1 MAMECGAVSGEAE
14 TLALS
19 RILAWAFGIDAADTR
34 LWLDH
39 AGLENVRVARKN
51 DEILGGLAEIPMG
64 QWFGGRSVPL
74 LGLAGVGVAPAA
86 RGERVAL
93 TLVLDSLRGA
103 RQRGFAL
110 SALYPATLTLYRAAG
125 YELAGSRHR
134 YSADLDALPT
144 ARGALTIEPLG
155 VSDTPAVEALYGR
168 IASERAGYLARGPYV
183 WQRVRETRKG
193 ELHPAFGIHGAHG
206 LEGYVYLSAR
216 SADDQRELLI
226 HDAAVATPA
235 AAARLLAFF
244 ADHRST
250 IKRVVF
256 CGGLPDPLLLAVP
269 ERPFRVSVAET
280 WMLRVLEPKL
290 ALEARGYP
298 ELDASVDFELAD
310 GSLPEN
316 SGRFRLDVRGGRG
329 RVTPGGDG
337 AVALDERALAALYAG
352 FATPALLARTASF
365 RADAATLGRLAALFA
380 GPAPAMVDFF

>member
-1 MAMECGAVSGEAE
+1 MAMECGVVSGEAE

-34 LWLDH
+34 SWLDH

-103 RQRGFAL
+103 RERGFVL
-110 SALYPATLTLYRAAG
+110 SALYPATVTLYRAAG

-134 YSADLDALPT
+134 YTADLDALPT
-144 ARGALTIEPLG
+144 ARGGLAIEPLG
-155 VSDTPAVEALYGR
+155 ASDAPAAEALYGR
-168 IASERAGYLARGPYV
+168 IASERAGYLDRGPYV
-183 WQRVRETRKG
+183 WRRVRETRKG
-193 ELHPAFGIHGAHG
+193 ELHPAFGVHGANG

-216 SADDQRELLI
+216 SADEQRELLI
-226 HDAAVATPA
+226 HDAAVGTPA
-235 AAARLLAFF
+235 AAARLLAFL

-256 CGGLPDPLLLAVP
+256 HGGFPDPLLLAVP
-269 ERPFRVSVAET
+269 ERHFRVSVAET
-280 WMLRVLEPKL
+280 WMLRVLDPKA

-298 ELDASVDFELAD
+298 ELDAAVEFELHDA
-310 GSLPEN
+310 SLPEN
-316 SGRFRLDVRGGRG
+316 SGRFRLDVSGGRAQV
-329 RVTPGGDG
+329 RPGGGG
-337 AVALDERALAALYAG
+337 AVRLDERAFAALYSG
-352 FATPALLARTASF
+352 FASPALLARTSSF
-365 RADAATLGRLAALFA
+365 AADAATLRRLATLFT
-380 GPAPAMVDFF
+380 GPPPAMVDFF